1 MSTEERKLLSI
12 SFAMA
17 SQAIMDFGDNEPVR
31 ALWLYGFAR
40 ALAIKSMQTIAE
52 CPEALRAAKVQFPQ
66 DAMLQKMKSS
76 PIII

>member
-1 MSTEERKLLSI
+1 MSTEERKILSI

-17 SQAIMDFGDNEPVR
+17 SQAIIDFGSDEPAR

-52 CPEALRAAKVQFPQ
+52 CPEALRAAKEQFPQ
-66 DAMLQKMKSS
+66 DSMLQKMKSS
-76 PIII
+76 HIII